1 MGKKKSEE
9 RGGGFVTQ
17 ALQLLAVGLVS
28 AKRVISMRQGGS
40 PDVRLRVETLYYA
53 NWASPVALGRDGSH
67 CATPRSLLTSLRG
80 ALADGHAISKG
91 DAAPSLLYIS
101 RAGQSMRA
109 KFAEDVVMREG
120 LKAIAGEASPALT
133 FRIFG
138 GEGSL
143 KQQAS
148 IFRDARAVVGTH
160 GGALTNLLFCSPSTL
175 VFEIGFES
183 PLSGHYRH
191 LASALGIRNVHI
203 NLKVDARHG
212 CGGSTSGWHHKRGT
226 ERCTEVSLGIGPRHV
241 LGARL
246 MRVIRWTVLTVRP
259 DEGLMRGIDRWQ
271 QQQQPQWRDQHG
283 FAERCSTC
291 RGKTSSMG
299 SRHYAWETWSSLH
312 KDKQIRRTPCEEF
325 ARTVM
330 REPLVMDAARNNL
343 LVSQRR

>member
-203 NLKVDARHG
+203 NLKVDARGMGAEEVRLGGTTKEALHVVRRYLLESDQDTCSVPG
-212 CGGSTSGWHHKRGT
+212 SCGS
-226 ERCTEVSLGIGPRHV
+226 
-241 LGARL
+241 
-246 MRVIRWTVLTVRP
+246 
-259 DEGLMRGIDRWQ
+259 
-271 QQQQPQWRDQHG
+271 
-283 FAERCSTC
+283 
-291 RGKTSSMG
+291 
-299 SRHYAWETWSSLH
+299 
-312 KDKQIRRTPCEEF
+312 
-325 ARTVM
+325 
-330 REPLVMDAARNNL
+330 
-343 LVSQRR
+343 